1 VEGYSNFI
9 GIDIG
14 KLDFVVAVHGSKS
27 VKSYENSSSG
37 IGQFL
42 TEYKDSLLNSLC
54 ILEPT
59 GGYEIGLLFALCN
72 QRISTH
78 RAHTRKVKSFIRS
91 FGNEAKTDKLDA
103 LVLARYGFDR
113 HKSLDLFT
121 QPSEE
126 SSQLYEL
133 VQRRHDLKQMLV
145 AEKNRFESP
154 RTARI
159 KNSISGVISV
169 LQDEIREIAEEIN
182 RLIANDDVLK
192 KKKKLLKTVP
202 GIGDIVAN
210 EILVLLPEI
219 GQLTRREIASLV
231 GLAPISKDS
240 GKLRGYRRTGHG
252 RKGIKPILF
261 MAAMAARNSNS
272 SLKVF
277 YEGLISRGKCKMV
290 ALTALMRKIIII
302 ANARLK
308 IVPTT

>member
-1 VEGYSNFI
+1 MEGYSNFI

-14 KLDFVVAVHGSKS
+14 KFDFVVAVHGSKS
-27 VKSYENSSSG
+27 VKSYENSCSG

-42 TEYKDSLLNSLC
+42 AEHKDSLLNSLC

-78 RAHTRKVKSFIRS
+78 RAHTRKVKNFIRS

-103 LVLARYGFDR
+103 LVLARYGFER
-113 HKSLDLFT
+113 NKSLDLFT

-133 VQRRHDLKQMLV
+133 VQRRNDLKQMLV
-145 AEKNRFESP
+145 AEKNRLESP

-159 KNSISGVISV
+159 KNSIIGMISV
-169 LQDEIREIAEEIN
+169 LQDEIGEITEEIN
-182 RLIANDDVLK
+182 RLIADDHVLRQ
-192 KKKKLLKTVP
+192 KKKLLKTVP

-252 RKGIKPILF
+252 RKGIKPLLF